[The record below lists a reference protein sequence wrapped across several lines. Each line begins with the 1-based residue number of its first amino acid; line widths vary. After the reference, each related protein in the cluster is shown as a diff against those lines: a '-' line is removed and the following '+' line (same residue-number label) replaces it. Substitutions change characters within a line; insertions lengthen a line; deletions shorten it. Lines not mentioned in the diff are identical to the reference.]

1 MFLGLTTVGSAKSA
15 SNIVEPASKINTI
28 VLHDAQFY
36 EIYAT
41 KYPDGF
47 KWKGLGKWDYGTL
60 LHAIYTDNLSAGN
73 ITWSADVIS
82 EVRIKKRF
90 EGDTVWKTIYSK
102 SDINTSDDFA
112 VDFIDYLE
120 PSNTTV
126 EYKYVPVFNINSQN
140 VDMDSEGTTVES
152 KFDEWFIIG
161 QYELNSQGA
170 MINEVHPMIVDFSS
184 TPTLNRQTTLI
195 NTLGSKYAFVNTN
208 GMTQYYSGSTTC
220 TFVELCVNGLGID
233 ADNAWKYRNSIDEF
247 LANGYSKIIKSFE
260 GDIRLVSTYEEVSHQ
275 ENGDYRNVSTTFQ
288 WAEVGDP
295 TSVGDLYDNGFINTD
310 VDRSLDD

>member
-1 MFLGLTTVGSAKSA
+1 MFLGLGLVGSADSA
-15 SNIVEPASKINTI
+15 SNITEPTSKINT
-28 VLHDAQFY
+28 VTLQDAQFY

-41 KYPDGF
+41 NYSAGF
-47 KWKGLGKWDYGTL
+47 KWQNLDRWSYGTL
-60 LHAIYTDNLSAGN
+60 LHADFSDSLSGGN

-82 EVRIKKRF
+82 EIRIKKRL
-90 EGDTVWKTIYSK
+90 EGDTVWKTIYYK
-102 SDINTSDDFA
+102 DGINTSDDFDI
-112 VDFIDYLE
+112 DFVDYLE

-140 VDMDSEGTTVES
+140 VDMDSEGTSVES

-161 QYELNSQGA
+161 QYEINSQGA
-170 MINEVHPMIVDFSS
+170 MINEVHPMVVDFSS

-208 GMTQYYSGSTTC
+208 GMTKYYSGSTTC
-220 TFVELCVNGLGID
+220 TFVELCVNGMGVD
-233 ADNAWKYRNSIDEF
+233 AENAWKYRNSIDDF
-247 LANGYSKIIKSFE
+247 LSNGYPKILKSFE
-260 GDIRLVSTYEEVSHQ
+260 GDIRLVSTYEEISHQ

-288 WAEVGDP
+288 WAEVGNP

>member
-1 MFLGLTTVGSAKSA
+1 MFLGLGLLGSADSA
-15 SNIVEPASKINTI
+15 SNITEPTSKINT
-28 VLHDAQFY
+28 VTLQDAQFY

-41 KYPDGF
+41 NYSAGF
-47 KWKGLGKWDYGTL
+47 KWRNLDRWSYGTL
-60 LHAIYTDNLSAGN
+60 LHSDFSDSLSGGN

-82 EVRIKKRF
+82 EIRIKKRL
-90 EGDTVWKTIYSK
+90 EGDTVWKTIYYK
-102 SDINTSDDFA
+102 DGINTSDDFDI
-112 VDFIDYLE
+112 DFVDYLE

-140 VDMDSEGTTVES
+140 VDMDSEGTSVES

-161 QYELNSQGA
+161 QYEINSQGA
-170 MINEVHPMIVDFSS
+170 MINEVHPMVVDFSS

-208 GMTQYYSGSTTC
+208 GMTKYYSGSTTC
-220 TFVELCVNGLGID
+220 TFVELCVNGMGVD
-233 ADNAWKYRNSIDEF
+233 AENAWKYRNSIDDF
-247 LANGYSKIIKSFE
+247 LSNGYPKILKSFE
-260 GDIRLVSTYEEVSHQ
+260 GDIRLVSTYEEISHQ

-288 WAEVGDP
+288 WAEVGNP